1 MANSDLQKL
10 NSIFLDGKMIDE
22 STFYI
27 SFWNQ
32 EVFVK
37 TSDEGYQLFINFEFN
52 LDESQNL
59 ILNKAKLMGLLGFH
73 YYHPI
78 SLNSKAIKLRVLN
91 NPKLKTQF
99 VALAATSN
107 DIKIAIDAFNQ
118 CHLDMTMSAIEA
130 LNKMNEKHQLI

>member
-1 MANSDLQKL
+1 MTETNLNNLEQK
-10 NSIFLDGKMIDE
+10 FPDGEMIDP
-22 STFYI
+22 STFYM

-32 EVFVK
+32 EVFVNE
-37 TSDEGYQLFINFEFN
+37 SEDGFQLFINFEFN
-52 LDESQNL
+52 LDESQNIVL
-59 ILNKAKLMGLLGFH
+59 SKAKLMGLLGFH

-78 SLNSKAIKLRVLN
+78 SLCSKEIKLRVFN

-107 DIKIAIDAFNQ
+107 DIKSAIDAFNQ
-118 CHLDMTMSAIEA
+118 CHLDMTMSAIDA